1 MKETPALDGN
11 TIELRRDLS
20 SGHWMIGAQPGP
32 AMVEVGSVL
41 RGRYVIEQR
50 LGQGGKGTVFKALD
64 RYRTGLPLLQQY
76 VAIKV
81 LHHLPISR
89 LETLEA
95 LRRELQCAQLLSHP
109 NVVKVFDL
117 DRDAGLDFFTMEY
130 LEGELLSSLLLRFQ
144 TQPLPRAY
152 AWSIIRQI
160 ALGLQ
165 HAHER
170 GIVHADLKPQN
181 IMITNSGEVRIL
193 DFGASH
199 ALTQQKDGHAARS
212 TSSVTLAYACCELLD
227 GRTPDPRDDL
237 YGLACIAYE
246 LLVGEHPFQRRRATE
261 ARDFGV
267 VPARPQHLSR
277 RQWNILAKGLSWHRA
292 GRSIRVGDWLKGLNR
307 DPKEPV
313 PLSNIGALQPV
324 PVATPKAPYFRA
336 SVAASL
342 LLMTGA
348 IWLAFVRLA
357 PGGRVSGES
366 LPTKTLSASML
377 RTSQSALASAPA
389 APSVSSAP
397 AAAPSPAPVAAIVAD
412 PGRAADSPQELQVVP
427 GQHFAEIRVH
437 RPAAARQDDP
447 LVWWTEEASA
457 KAGIDFVHQPKVSQ
471 SFPAGKK
478 SMSVFIRLLPGSSA
492 SRSGIFYVAVAER
505 GKGGSREVTRTT
517 VRFSPQRV
525 ASLN

>member
-1 MKETPALDGN
+1 MKETPAPDSN
-11 TIELRRDLS
+11 TIELRRDFS
-20 SGHWMIGAQPGP
+20 SGHWMIGAQPAP
-32 AMVEVGSVL
+32 TMVEVGSVL
-41 RGRYVIEQR
+41 RDRYVIERR

-64 RYRTGLPLLQQY
+64 RYRTALPLLQQY

-81 LHHLPISR
+81 LHHLPETR
-89 LETLEA
+89 VETLEA

-130 LEGELLSSLLLRFQ
+130 LEGELLSSLLARFQ
-144 TQPLPRAY
+144 PQPLPRAY

-165 HAHER
+165 HAHDR

-181 IMITNSGEVRIL
+181 IMITDAGEVRIL

-199 ALTQQKDGHAARS
+199 ALSEHNDRRAVRS

-237 YGLACIAYE
+237 YGLACMAYE
-246 LLVGEHPFQRRRATE
+246 LLVGAHPFQRRRATE

-267 VPARPQHLSR
+267 VPARPQRLSR
-277 RQWNILAKGLSWHRA
+277 RQWNTLAKGLSWHRA
-292 GRSIRVGDWLKGLNR
+292 GRSIRVSDWLKGLKR
-307 DPKEPV
+307 ETKDAA
-313 PLSNIGALQPV
+313 PLKNLGALKPT
-324 PVATPKAPYFRA
+324 PVATRKAPYFRA

-357 PGGRVSGES
+357 PGGKVSGES
-366 LPTKTLSASML
+366 LRTNPISAPMVSS
-377 RTSQSALASAPA
+377 SQSPPATAPA

-397 AAAPSPAPVAAIVAD
+397 VAAPASANLTAIVVD
-412 PGRAADSPQELQVVP
+412 PGSLADSPQELQVLP

-437 RPAAARQDDP
+437 RPASARPDVP
-447 LVWWTEEASA
+447 FVWWTEEASA

-471 SFPAGKK
+471 FFPAGKD
-478 SMSVFIRLLPGSSA
+478 SMSVFIKLLPRPSE
-492 SRSGIFYVAVAER
+492 SRTGIFYVAVADR

-517 VRFSPQRV
+517 VRLSPKRV
-525 ASLN
+525 ASL

>member
-11 TIELRRDLS
+11 TIELRRDFS
-20 SGHWMIGAQPGP
+20 SGRLMIGAEFGP
-32 AMVEVGSVL
+32 TMVEVGSVL
-41 RGRYVIEQR
+41 RDRYVIEQR

-64 RYRTGLPLLQQY
+64 RYRTGLPLLHQY

-81 LHHLPISR
+81 LHHLPESR
-89 LETLEA
+89 VETLEA

-117 DRDAGLDFFTMEY
+117 DREAGVDFFTMEY

-144 TQPLPRAY
+144 AQPLPRAY

-160 ALGLQ
+160 ADGVQ
-165 HAHER
+165 HAHDR

-181 IMITNSGEVRIL
+181 IMITNAGEVRIL

-199 ALTQQKDGHAARS
+199 ALNKQDDGRTARS

-237 YGLACIAYE
+237 YGLACMAYE

-267 VPARPQHLSR
+267 VPVRPLHLSR
-277 RQWNILAKGLSWHRA
+277 RQWNTLAKGLSWHRA
-292 GRSIRVGDWLKGLNR
+292 GRSIRVSEWLKGLDR
-307 DPKEPV
+307 DPKAV
-313 PLSNIGALQPV
+313 APLDNLGALKPM
-324 PVATPKAPYFRA
+324 PAATPKAPYFRA
-336 SVAASL
+336 SVAATL
-342 LLMTGA
+342 LLITGA

-357 PGGRVSGES
+357 PGGKVNGES
-366 LPTKTLSASML
+366 LRANSVSAPMVGSGQFTSAS
-377 RTSQSALASAPA
+377 P
-389 APSVSSAP
+389 PSTP
-397 AAAPSPAPVAAIVAD
+397 LISPAPVAGPSAAHLTAIVAD
-412 PGRAADSPQELQVVP
+412 PGSLADSPQELLVLP
-427 GQHFAEIRVH
+427 GQHFAEIRIH
-437 RPAAARQDDP
+437 RPAAAHQDAAF
-447 LVWWTEEASA
+447 VWWTEEASA

-471 SFPAGKK
+471 SFPAGKN
-478 SMSVFIRLLPGSSA
+478 SMSVFIKLLPGPPE
-492 SRSGIFYVAVAER
+492 SRSGVFYVAVADR

-517 VRFSPQRV
+517 VRLSPKRF
-525 ASLN
+525 ASL